1 MAEEMKR
8 DEKVFQELLVRADPG
23 APTKKSAIRI
33 ISPKPKAPVNTPV
46 GRDWAAAV
54 DLINEAAEAVR
65 IADERANSAERYS
78 QQLVAYYGEQ
88 AKTAET
94 KIAALE
100 KRLEFSEAKARDAE
114 EWLVRFHDAI
124 MTGFG
129 SLIKK
134 AG

>member
-1 MAEEMKR
+1 MAEETKR
-8 DEKVFQELLVRADPG
+8 DEKVFQELLVRADPR
-23 APTKKSAIRI
+23 APTKESPIRI
-33 ISPKPKAPVNTPV
+33 ISPKPKAPVNAPV

-65 IADERANSAERYS
+65 ISDERANSAERYS
-78 QQLVAYYGEQ
+78 QELVAYYGEQ
-88 AKTAET
+88 AKTAEA

-100 KRLEFSEAKARDAE
+100 KRLEISEAKAREAE

-124 MTGFG
+124 MAGFG
-129 SLIKK
+129 SLLKK